1 VIFFCEGCF
10 GKFRIGVRKDFTVSD
25 FLSTIP
31 LREREREREGLVLL
45 TG

>member
-1 VIFFCEGCF
+1 
-10 GKFRIGVRKDFTVSD
+10 VRKDFTVSD

-31 LREREREREGLVLL
+31 LREREREGLVLL